1 MGSDYPIGTVALYG
15 PTDKLAIKL
24 VAAIIPAERATPT
37 AMKKWFSKNS
47 DIREDT
53 TVQSEL
59 SVFLKAQNVT
69 RAVVTEE
76 VIGCPH
82 EEGIDYP
89 KGTSCPLC
97 PFWSTKH
104 KARALASKPAT
115 PGRNDP
121 CPCGSGKKFKKCC
134 GA

>member
-15 PTDKLAIKL
+15 PTDSLATKL

-37 AMKKWFSKNS
+37 AMKKWFSENS
-47 DIREDT
+47 DIREDA

-89 KGTSCPLC
+89 KGTSCPL
-97 PFWSTKH
+97 
-104 KARALASKPAT
+104 
-115 PGRNDP
+115 
-121 CPCGSGKKFKKCC
+121 
-134 GA
+134 

>member
-15 PTDKLAIKL
+15 PTDKQATKL
-24 VAAIIPAERATPT
+24 VAGVVPAERAAPS
-37 AMKKWFSKNS
+37 AMKKWFAGEG
-47 DIREDT
+47 DIREDA

-59 SVFLKAQNVT
+59 SVFLKAHHVT

-97 PFWSTKH
+97 PFWTTKR
-104 KARALASKPAT
+104 KARGLASKAAT
-115 PGRNDP
+115 PGRNAP
-121 CPCGSGKKFKKCC
+121 CSCGSGKEFKKCC
-134 GA
+134 GK